1 LPANSNASDIVR
13 NAKHRRIRRC
23 LARGGRDRAPI
34 DGRRGARLLL
44 ARVMRTKP
52 QQLVEPE
59 RPREAVGHE
68 AEAAHA
74 IN

>member
-1 LPANSNASDIVR
+1 
-13 NAKHRRIRRC
+13 
-23 LARGGRDRAPI
+23 
-34 DGRRGARLLL
+34 
-44 ARVMRTKP
+44 MRTKP

-68 AEAAHA
+68 AEAARA